1 MDFNNKVKETDIDTL
16 FHNDSENNENDI
28 NSDVKKE
35 EIKEVEKKEEIKIEE
50 KKEEIKEVE
59 KKDEIKI
66 EEKKEEIKTEE
77 KKEEI
82 KKEEKKIEEKKE
94 EKKIEEKKEE
104 NKVEEKKDE
113 IKNHNTKHQKVSMF
127 DILNHEPS
135 MPSIEKNDYEKCIN
149 SFNDIFLTNINN
161 TTQLKNIISDFCINN
176 KIEENIIRST
186 IWKIMIENIIKTE
199 KISLENIIIKT
210 KEKRKEFH
218 KKLETYNKLKKLPLT
233 SIEWINYI
241 TEIDNIKVINLDI
254 DRTFPSSKIFSN
266 KKIKN
271 IESSILT
278 IWSSENKDLGYHQGM
293 NEILAMIIHSFY
305 PFYFK
310 NPNKHFFDNFNNEI
324 LKEPNKIKKE
334 LYNFF
339 HDEDEFESDIYNYFS
354 ILMSK
359 GIKKLY
365 NEIDISKNQ
374 NIEVQEY
381 LLQRC
386 SNIINKKIRLQNENL
401 FKHFKEISIDCEIIL
416 QRWLKCL
423 FDREFDYKFVLGIW
437 DIMIYDTLICEK
449 VDFELADYICVA
461 MIDYLK
467 NDLIKCDQAE
477 TLELLF
483 NYPKINSPI
492 ILISNALNFRNDLID
507 KEKEDD
513 KKQEEMKIKK
523 LNLMKQIEDIDKT
536 TSKNR
541 IEMKKKISLSDILN
555 DPKNSLQQ
563 ILKNIKNTNSKTN
576 NKNDNNNNQI
586 KNKQSTKMFAN
597 TQLKNNYY
605 IPVKSA
611 LLPENYE
618 EEIDENQL
626 YQQSLDSKEKK
637 LKELKTIFEK
647 YKNTMDSEDF
657 KKGNEIL
664 EFLRKNL

>member
-1 MDFNNKVKETDIDTL
+1 
-16 FHNDSENNENDI
+16 
-28 NSDVKKE
+28 
-35 EIKEVEKKEEIKIEE
+35 
-50 KKEEIKEVE
+50 
-59 KKDEIKI
+59 
-66 EEKKEEIKTEE
+66 
-77 KKEEI
+77 
-82 KKEEKKIEEKKE
+82 
-94 EKKIEEKKEE
+94 
-104 NKVEEKKDE
+104 
-113 IKNHNTKHQKVSMF
+113 
-127 DILNHEPS
+127 
-135 MPSIEKNDYEKCIN
+135 
-149 SFNDIFLTNINN
+149 
-161 TTQLKNIISDFCINN
+161 
-176 KIEENIIRST
+176 
-186 IWKIMIENIIKTE
+186 
-199 KISLENIIIKT
+199 
-210 KEKRKEFH
+210 
-218 KKLETYNKLKKLPLT
+218 
-233 SIEWINYI
+233 
-241 TEIDNIKVINLDI
+241 
-254 DRTFPSSKIFSN
+254 
-266 KKIKN
+266 
-271 IESSILT
+271 
-278 IWSSENKDLGYHQGM
+278 
-293 NEILAMIIHSFY
+293 
-305 PFYFK
+305 
-310 NPNKHFFDNFNNEI
+310 
-324 LKEPNKIKKE
+324 
-334 LYNFF
+334 
-339 HDEDEFESDIYNYFS
+339 
-354 ILMSK
+354 
-359 GIKKLY
+359 
-365 NEIDISKNQ
+365 
-374 NIEVQEY
+374 
-381 LLQRC
+381 
-386 SNIINKKIRLQNENL
+386 
-401 FKHFKEISIDCEIIL
+401 
-416 QRWLKCL
+416 
-423 FDREFDYKFVLGIW
+423 
-437 DIMIYDTLICEK
+437 MIYDTLICEK